1 MHATASETLV
11 LSIFHNMIYTSFTSS
26 CFHIHVHI
34 CVSKIVAFMCY
45 VCIPFLLCC
54 PIMEIN
60 SMFKH
65 QNSGGISC
73 YSRWNKDMIFIV

>member
-34 CVSKIVAFMCY
+34 CVSKSVAFMCMTSFSLTVPHY
-45 VCIPFLLCC
+45 GNQQHVQAPKQWRYQLLLQ
-54 PIMEIN
+54 ME
-60 SMFKH
+60 
-65 QNSGGISC
+65 
-73 YSRWNKDMIFIV
+73 